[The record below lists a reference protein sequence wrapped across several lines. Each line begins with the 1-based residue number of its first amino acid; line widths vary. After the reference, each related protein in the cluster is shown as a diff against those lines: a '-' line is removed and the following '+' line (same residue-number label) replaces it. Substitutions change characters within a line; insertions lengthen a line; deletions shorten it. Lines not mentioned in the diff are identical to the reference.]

1 MAASMKLSLTFI
13 LLLSVDLFFRARRVF
28 CEVGGAKA
36 IDCSLI
42 RCKQDGYITC
52 NNYPGKLNG
61 CACVCAP
68 EDGKHCKLHF
78 AGRHLQ
84 QVRQD

>member
-13 LLLSVDLFFRARRVF
+13 LLLSGLVVF

-68 EDGKHCKLHF
+68 EDGKHCKLH
-78 AGRHLQ
+78 LQ
-84 QVRQD
+84 DGTCSKCDKTEY